1 MNFSLRFFA
10 ILFVVSAL
18 YACNDDDDK
27 NPVTKTITIEGTAY
41 PIVEIGTQTWT
52 SANYAGPGG
61 VGYDDASSRPE
72 FGKYYLRAEL
82 ASIVLPAG
90 WRIPTQEDYKKLA
103 QFYGITVPS
112 QLTDTEKIASLISK
126 TEWNNVTGTNTSG
139 FNAYPAGYI
148 FGESPPIDGDI
159 AEFWTSEGVTLS
171 IQEAGEEL
179 NKLRMTLY
187 QSDNSP
193 EFRFNVRFVKE

>member
-1 MNFSLRFFA
+1 MKLVVRLFA

-18 YACNDDDDK
+18 HACDDDDDK
-27 NPVTKTITIEGTAY
+27 NPVTKTVTIAGKAY
-41 PIVEIGTQTWT
+41 PTVEIGMQTWT

-61 VGYDDASSRPE
+61 VGYDDQNSMPE
-72 FGKYYLRAEL
+72 YGKYYLRAEL
-82 ASIVLPAG
+82 ASILLPDG

-103 QFYGITVPS
+103 QFYGITVPTKI
-112 QLTDTEKIASLISK
+112 TDTEKIASLISR
-126 TEWNNVTGTNTSG
+126 TNWNNVTGTNASG

-148 FGESPPIDGDI
+148 FGESQPIDGDI

-179 NKLRMTLY
+179 RKLRMTLY